1 MSDEYHRYAL
11 PEPARVSIRR
21 YSLAQWVVI
30 LFLATGPLLVR
41 GQPLASRRK
50 KEEPGEL
57 KEAGPKMH
65 ITPRIASL
73 SKELKKRPW
82 PLGRRGVRKTLE
94 CCG

>member
-1 MSDEYHRYAL
+1 M
-11 PEPARVSIRR
+11 
-21 YSLAQWVVI
+21 
-30 LFLATGPLLVR
+30 FLATGSLLVR

-73 SKELKKRPW
+73 GKKLKKRPW
-82 PLGRRGVRKTLE
+82 PLGRRRVRKTFE

>member
-1 MSDEYHRYAL
+1 L
-11 PEPARVSIRR
+11 
-21 YSLAQWVVI
+21 L
-30 LFLATGPLLVR
+30 LATGSLLVR

-65 ITPRIASL
+65 ITLRIASL
-73 SKELKKRPW
+73 GKKLKKRPW
-82 PLGRRGVRKTLE
+82 PLGRRRVRKTLE